1 MNGRDGMAVPGDAI
15 ALLCV
20 VVWTCAAFATHTFGL
35 WMAFGITGAVLAAA
49 VLVFARPALWGA
61 GAHGRGWAIGIAA
74 GVTMA
79 IATEWLTPAVLALT
93 PRLADDVA
101 QLFAELHRPGPPVA
115 WVLMPPIVVCEEIVW
130 RGAVQAAVTR
140 RMGWRPAV
148 SVVPCVY
155 ALAHLPTGSLALVL
169 TCLAAG
175 ACWGVVRAMTDSLPA
190 TIATHLAW
198 DLLVLLI
205 EPPLR

>member
-175 ACWGVVRAMTDSLPA
+175 ACWGWCAP
-190 TIATHLAW
+190 
-198 DLLVLLI
+198 
-205 EPPLR
+205 